1 VQIKH
6 FLDSIT
12 QHSLPLTE
20 GINGMKVVRV
30 LNAVEKLLKQNQ
42 TSELEYNC

>member
-1 VQIKH
+1 MSEIKH

-20 GINGMKVVRV
+20 CINGMKVVRV
-30 LNAVEKLLKQNQ
+30 LNAVEKSLKQNQ
-42 TSELEYNC
+42 TVVLK